1 MNKKVIVWTGAIAA
15 LIVIAAVGAGLVV
28 IGPRNVWGMLRYDTR
43 KEGPLVVGQQAP
55 DVALAA
61 LDGSQVH
68 LRQRMSGEKPLV
80 LIFGS
85 YT

>member
-1 MNKKVIVWTGAIAA
+1 MKRKLIVWIASIAA
-15 LIVIAAVGAGLVV
+15 LIVIAAVGAALAV

-43 KEGPLVVGQQAP
+43 KEGSLVVGQQAP

-61 LDGSQVH
+61 LDGSRVH
-68 LRQRMSGEKPLV
+68 LRERMSGEKPLV